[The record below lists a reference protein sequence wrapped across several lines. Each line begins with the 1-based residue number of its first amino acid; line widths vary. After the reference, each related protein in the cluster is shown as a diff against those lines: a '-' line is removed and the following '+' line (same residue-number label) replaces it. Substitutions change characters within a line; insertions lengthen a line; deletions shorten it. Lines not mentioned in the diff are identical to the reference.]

1 MAATRSRKKAASS
14 VKAGTKAKAPAE
26 LERGTARAGSPQPV
40 MGAATGTMSAP
51 FAQQAGGATAAWAF
65 PPSVTALP
73 QAPGGAAFQPGITQA
88 GAVSA
93 GSLSETLGSTLRLGV
108 DVVNA
113 GLVGVLNVLGG
124 LAASRASAPAES
136 DPHGPGENL
145 AATART
151 DPISRC
157 DLTGGVR
164 PGRAGIDSWLSG
176 LESGTVGSLTC
187 RVGARGYSHA
197 AGRGCAV
204 SH

>member
-124 LAASRASAPAES
+124 LSGVAAELDGPPWSHPGCGSCCGCC
-136 DPHGPGENL
+136 DPCVTECGCYDCCCLLGCGGCCQPG
-145 AATART
+145 
-151 DPISRC
+151 
-157 DLTGGVR
+157 V
-164 PGRAGIDSWLSG
+164 
-176 LESGTVGSLTC
+176 GTC
-187 RVGARGYSHA
+187 
-197 AGRGCAV
+197 
-204 SH
+204 